1 MPHITDYEAVLIL
14 LACVAFFVIAPACW
28 YVVRIGS
35 SRTASNLRRVSRQIR
50 QTGHFFLCPGG
61 AIAVAGALTTVV
73 YWLTVDAGQETL
85 VSSAV
90 AGIGLVLTL
99 VSLLM
104 YDVSKRI
111 AWLIDGSNDDRE
123 IAVDRQLGSM
133 AFLGWAAVTLSLM
146 LTMLMLPIMLVLLML
161 ILLIALPLTIQLVRA
176 RRQCQL
182 LWMIAVTIRSGRGL
196 PAELRNH
203 ASCHHG
209 THAASIRQLAQ
220 DLDAGSQLG
229 DALLVAREKV
239 AERSPGIWQFF
250 VSYNPVS
257 ILIWF
262 FFGPSLILPAWVIA
276 AVQAGEKIGTLEK
289 TLAATSKQYL
299 DSIRTR
305 FTLSNVTGL
314 TAYLVAYLSIAI
326 GVVSFLM
333 VFIMPKFKAIFD
345 GFGTELPDVSET
357 VIAVSD
363 FAASYWYVFVILGI
377 FPLRLLIRLGIGE
390 PLAWKNLN
398 SKVFAKYFP
407 RLDAPDVLRQLC
419 AVIRTGQPLN
429 AGLRALSETHQR
441 DTARAELLKVLEGI
455 EAGKDCWS
463 LLADAGYLRHEDLQL
478 LRVAIN
484 AGNLPWALEE
494 LASSRERSLEHR
506 LKVAVSFAEPAIII
520 AFGLLCGFI
529 IIGFFMPV
537 AKLVNDLS

>member
-1 MPHITDYEAVLIL
+1 MFSELSTLLQIIVIGLWSLTPLAVAVSI
-14 LACVAFFVIAPACW
+14 W
-28 YVVRIGS
+28 VVRIGKT
-35 SRTASNLRRVSRQIR
+35 RTPANARQVSRRCRLISHICLIL
-50 QTGHFFLCPGG
+50 GP
-61 AIAVAGALTTVV
+61 ISSI
-73 YWLTVDAGQETL
+73 WLL
-85 VSSAV
+85 F
-90 AGIGLVLTL
+90 IGLVTWMFARRVRALT
-99 VSLLM
+99 
-104 YDVSKRI
+104 
-111 AWLIDGSNDDRE
+111 DDRDDE
-123 IAVDRQLGSM
+123 LQIALDRLLGSVAFCGWGAVM
-133 AFLGWAAVTLSLM
+133 ASIFLLVIV
-146 LTMLMLPIMLVLLML
+146 LPIGAVLLLLL
-161 ILLIALPLTIQLVRA
+161 ILIALPLTIQLARA
-176 RRQCQL
+176 RQQCQL
-182 LWMIAVTIRSGRGL
+182 LWTITVTVRSGREL
-196 PAELRNH
+196 NTELRRH
-203 ASCHHG
+203 ASCWIG
-209 THAASIRQLAQ
+209 NHAASVRQFAH
-220 DLDAGSQLG
+220 DLEAGLPLG
-229 DALLVAREKV
+229 DAMLSARENSYLVYPRYWRIFLKYNPISLLVR
-239 AERSPGIWQFF
+239 
-250 VSYNPVS
+250 
-257 ILIWF
+257 F
-262 FFGPSLILPAWVIA
+262 FFGPILILPAWVIA
-276 AVQAGEKIGTLEK
+276 AVQTGEKTGTLEK
-289 TLAATSKQYL
+289 TLAVTSKQYL

-314 TAYLVAYLSIAI
+314 TAYLVAYLSIAV

-363 FAASYWYVFVILGI
+363 FAASFWYVFVILGI

-398 SKVFAKYFP
+398 SKVFARFFP

-419 AVIRTGQPLN
+419 AVIQSGRPLTT
-429 AGLRALSETHQR
+429 GLRALSESHQR
-441 DTARAELLKVLEGI
+441 DSARVDLLKVLEGV
-455 EAGKDCWS
+455 ESGKDCWA

-506 LKVAVSFAEPAIII
+506 LKLAVSFVEPAVII